1 MAHIESQHR
10 MIGEGRVRE
19 GALSCAP
26 EILTV
31 REVGR
36 ILRIGRNQAYGLVKS
51 GRLRSCRIG
60 GIIRVPRVAL
70 EQFLAGAPSEEGP
83 GRA

>member
-10 MIGEGRVRE
+10 IVGEDRVQA
-19 GALSCAP
+19 GALSGAP

-36 ILRIGRNQAYGLVKS
+36 ILRIGRNQAYGLVNS

-70 EQFLAGAPSEEGP
+70 EQFLAGAPAEEGSA
-83 GRA
+83 RA